1 LFSEEGTNVAI
12 TAQKTIEL
20 VPVMRERLADLET
33 PVSAFAKLRPLG
45 GAFLFESAEGGER
58 MGRYSF
64 IGVAPRETLYFRD
77 GDVVI
82 DQHPAPGDDRR
93 RPEGSVADLALT
105 YGELRRTL
113 AGADPLATLR
123 HALGRYRR
131 PSRPGLPRFSGGAV
145 GFVSYEAARRFERLP
160 LAAKDPYGPWGLPEM
175 VFGIYDTVI
184 AFDHLRHTLTVLA
197 HDDASAPGGAA
208 RTIARVFAALDAPLP
223 AFAPPAAG
231 EAVIQANG
239 TPEEYMTRV
248 ARARE
253 LIAEG
258 DCIQI
263 VLAQRFD
270 VTPAPDPL
278 ALYRALRHVN
288 PSPYMFL
295 LETSAA
301 TLVGASPEP
310 FVRVENGKV
319 VMHPIAGTRPRGKDD
334 AEDAANEA
342 ELRASEKER
351 AEHVMLVDLARNDIG
366 RVSRPGTVKVKEL
379 MRVDRFSHVM
389 HLTSVVEGELKPEL
403 DALDAFRACFPAG
416 TVSGAPK
423 IRAMERIAELETDQ
437 RGPYAGAVGYLGF
450 DGTLDTCIT
459 IRTATIARGVCRI
472 QAGAGIVADSEPAA
486 EEAETRAKARAL
498 LRAVELAGGEL
509 SR

>member
-1 LFSEEGTNVAI
+1 MGTEGSENVAV
-12 TAQKTIEL
+12 TAAPAIEL

-33 PVSAFAKLRPLG
+33 PVSAFAKLRVLG
-45 GAFLFESAEGGER
+45 GAFLLESAEGGER

-64 IGVAPRETLYFRD
+64 IGVAPRAVLHFRD
-77 GDVVI
+77 GEVVAERKPDDVAFAVPRVANVLAMTNA
-82 DQHPAPGDDRR
+82 PAP
-93 RPEGSVADLALT
+93 
-105 YGELRRTL
+105 
-113 AGADPLATLR
+113 DPLASLR
-123 HALGRYRR
+123 AELARYRR
-131 PSRPGLPRFSGGAV
+131 APQPGLPRFSGGAV
-145 GFVSYEAARRFERLP
+145 GFIGYEAARRFERLP
-160 LAAKDPYGPWGLPEM
+160 TAANDPYAPWGMPEA
-175 VFGIYDTVI
+175 VFGIYDTVV

-197 HDDASAPGGAA
+197 HDDTAAPGAAA
-208 RTIARVFAALDAPLP
+208 RTIDRVFAALDAPLP
-223 AFAPPAAG
+223 PFARGSIGPVDIRP
-231 EAVIQANG
+231 NG
-239 TPEEYMTRV
+239 APEEYMRRV
-248 ARARE
+248 AKARE

-295 LETSAA
+295 LETAPA

-310 FVRVENGKV
+310 FVRVEGGKV
-319 VMHPIAGTRPRGKDD
+319 VMHPIAGTRPRGDD
-334 AEDAANEA
+334 EAEDAAKEA

-351 AEHVMLVDLARNDIG
+351 AEHVMLVDLTRNDIG
-366 RVSRPGTVKVKEL
+366 RVSLPGTVKVKEL

-389 HLTSVVEGELKPEL
+389 HLTSVVEGELELEL

-450 DGTLDTCIT
+450 DGALDTCIT
-459 IRTATIARGVCRI
+459 IRTATIAHGVCRI
-472 QAGAGIVADSEPAA
+472 QAGAGIVADSDPAA

-498 LRAVELAGGEL
+498 LRAIELAGGEL

>member
-1 LFSEEGTNVAI
+1 VAVAASGKAAVI
-12 TAQKTIEL
+12 GL
-20 VPVMRERLADLET
+20 VPVMRERMADLET
-33 PVSAFAKLRPLG
+33 PVSAFAKLRALG

-58 MGRYSF
+58 MGRFSF
-64 IGVAPRETLYFRD
+64 IGVAPREILTFAASDPRD
-77 GDVVI
+77 
-82 DQHPAPGDDRR
+82 P
-93 RPEGSVADLALT
+93 VAS
-105 YGELRRTL
+105 LREE
-113 AGADPLATLR
+113 
-123 HALGRYRR
+123 LGRYHRE
-131 PSRPGLPRFSGGAV
+131 PIAGLPRFSGGAV

-160 LAAKDPYGPWGLPEM
+160 LAGNDPFAPWGMPDA
-175 VFGIYDTVI
+175 VFGIYDTVV

-197 HDDASAPGGAA
+197 HDDASAPGRAA
-208 RTIARVFAALDAPLP
+208 QMIDRVFAALDAPLP
-223 AFAPPAAG
+223 ALTAARSDPPS
-231 EAVIQANG
+231 ITANG
-239 TPEEYMTRV
+239 TPLEFEDRV
-248 ARARE
+248 RRARE

-270 VTPAPDPL
+270 VRPSPDPL

-295 LETSAA
+295 LETEAA

-310 FVRVENGKV
+310 FVRVEDGMV
-319 VMHPIAGTRPRGKDD
+319 VMHPIAGTRRRGADD
-334 AEDAANEA
+334 AEDLRLEA

-366 RVSRPGTVKVKEL
+366 RVSRPGTVRVKEL

-389 HLTSVVEGELKPEL
+389 HLTSVVEGSLL
-403 DALDAFRACFPAG
+403 DGLDGLDAFRACFPAG

-423 IRAMERIAELETDQ
+423 IRAMERIAELEPDQ

-450 DGTLDTCIT
+450 DGRLDTCIT
-459 IRTATIARGVCRI
+459 IRTATVQRGVCRI

-486 EEAETRAKARAL
+486 EEAETRAKAGAL
-498 LRAVELAGGEL
+498 LRAVELATSGEL
-509 SR
+509 R